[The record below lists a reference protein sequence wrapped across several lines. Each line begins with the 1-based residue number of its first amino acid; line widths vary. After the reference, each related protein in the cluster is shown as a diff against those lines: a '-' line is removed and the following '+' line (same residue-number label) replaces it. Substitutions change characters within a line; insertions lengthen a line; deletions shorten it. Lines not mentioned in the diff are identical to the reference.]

1 MKNKGLS
8 DFIRKAMNTPDMIQR
23 GKIHGSDSEI
33 YSNLSRE
40 EIMDVLNGARESG
53 SVHLSGTRKERKQ
66 QLRDLRNKD
75 LKNKDN

>member
-23 GKIHGSDSEI
+23 GKIHGSDSET

-40 EIMDVLNGARESG
+40 EIMDVLNSSREAG
-53 SVHLSGTRKERKQ
+53 SVPLTGSREERKQ
-66 QLRDLRNKD
+66 QLKALRNKD
-75 LKNKDN
+75 LKKK